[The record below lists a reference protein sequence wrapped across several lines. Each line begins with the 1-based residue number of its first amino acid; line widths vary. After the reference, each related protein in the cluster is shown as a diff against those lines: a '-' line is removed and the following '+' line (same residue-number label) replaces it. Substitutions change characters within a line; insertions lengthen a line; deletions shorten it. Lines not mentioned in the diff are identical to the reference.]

1 MFRHIW
7 KTSAAHV
14 VLVDLSV
21 RQLFQFPQLA
31 TKPQLNLYLSVAAH
45 FPVAALKCLWLG
57 AAMRE
62 NMFINKFVFHSNKSW
77 VNE

>member
-7 KTSAAHV
+7 KTSAAHAL
-14 VLVDLSV
+14 LVDFSV

-31 TKPQLNLYLSVAAH
+31 TKPQLNPYLSVAAH
-45 FPVAALKCLWLG
+45 FPVAASKCLWLG

-62 NMFINKFVFHSNKSW
+62 NMFINKFVFHSI
-77 VNE
+77 